1 MGGPLEAEV
10 QALIMANLPD
20 EHHKH
25 GFDALLDPAAT
36 FGLGQSGDAMKVA
49 RYALRLAIG
58 SAKAAALLA
67 ARLDEAAG
75 STG

>member
-1 MGGPLEAEV
+1 MTGSLEDEV
-10 QALIMANLPD
+10 RALIVAAMPE

-25 GFDALLDPAAT
+25 GFDELLDPVVT

-58 SAKAAALLA
+58 SARAVALLA
-67 ARLDEAAG
+67 AKLDE
-75 STG
+75 TEK